1 MKRKIIFRGKDLK
14 TGEWRYGDLE
24 IGRKTKIVRIH
35 TYHEDGEYCQQYI
48 VDENTV
54 GQFTGLKDNDDKE
67 IYEGDI
73 IRFMY
78 EDYSEYNINGY
89 HHPVEVISAVTFEW
103 GSYMIDGYPC
113 RLGACCDWAEDECEF
128 EVIGNIYDNPDLI
141 KKE

>member
-1 MKRKIIFRGKDLK
+1 MREIKFRGKDLE

-54 GQFTGLKDNDDKE
+54 GQFTGLRDKNGTE

-73 IRFMY
+73 IKNRDAHTGYIAFLPQECGY
-78 EDYSEYNINGY
+78 VIVWPKSDSRLGHRSRGGGY
-89 HHPVEVISAVTFEW
+89 HDDPSI
-103 GSYMIDGYPC
+103 
-113 RLGACCDWAEDECEF
+113 
-128 EVIGNIYDNPDLI
+128 EVIGNIFDNKELI
-141 KKE
+141 NNK